1 MGAEIDRGKIHQDEA
16 HHRERDK
23 TLAACTPCQKGEDDG
38 YADMTAGES
47 GSGAFACFVGSL
59 HQLVEESVRTA
70 RDGELVLMG
79 GEIIA
84 DVGEY
89 PLHDIVETCSVVIV
103 LGTRHWQGYE
113 DDVIDKERSEDDERD
128 ALKIL
133 IPAEEIIESNDAWQA
148 DSRRAVAPTWQRWGR
163 GWVTRG

>member
-1 MGAEIDRGKIHQDEA
+1 
-16 HHRERDK
+16 
-23 TLAACTPCQKGEDDG
+23 
-38 YADMTAGES
+38 
-47 GSGAFACFVGSL
+47 
-59 HQLVEESVRTA
+59 
-70 RDGELVLMG
+70 MG

-133 IPAEEIIESNDAWQA
+133 IPAEEIIESNDAYHRVIGGIAHEHQFTEK
-148 DSRRAVAPTWQRWGR
+148 DTRHGLIEEQGR
-163 GWVTRG
+163 LTAEELLLPRGEDVVKVGEDAIDLIRVGIPP